1 MATEEQLSGIWLSH
15 KQFSC
20 WNCAWHPWQLA
31 EICIIVSFNDLVE
44 LITIYEA
51 WHWENKN

>member
-51 WHWENKN
+51 W